1 MEWTQPIRGGLGQ
14 VCFRPTV
21 IFSSMTAVQT
31 EQYKDMEWRYSAHI
45 LILLVRSMN
54 FRSKITTWF
63 VGWCQHS
70 PMTVA
75 AFFFF
80 FLSRYCKEYMISS
93 YTSNDQKQTR
103 VFWSWHIWMWNFI
116 NEKDTGITFPIIHS
130 HIHHH
135 FIIYAFS
142 FPVSRLCNPCSTI

>member
-70 PMTVA
+70 PMTVWLL
-75 AFFFF
+75 FFFF
-80 FLSRYCKEYMISS
+80 FFITILQRIHDKFLHIKWSEADQSFLIMTYMNVKFYQWKGHRNNISYHS
-93 YTSNDQKQTR
+93 QSH
-103 VFWSWHIWMWNFI
+103 SPSLHHICIFLPRQSPLQPM
-116 NEKDTGITFPIIHS
+116 
-130 HIHHH
+130 
-135 FIIYAFS
+135 
-142 FPVSRLCNPCSTI
+142 